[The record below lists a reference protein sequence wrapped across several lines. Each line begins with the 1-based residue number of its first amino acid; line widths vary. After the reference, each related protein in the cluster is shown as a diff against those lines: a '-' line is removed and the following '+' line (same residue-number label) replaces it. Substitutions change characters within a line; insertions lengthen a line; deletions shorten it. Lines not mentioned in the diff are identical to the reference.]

1 MSPPLTSARLATLE
15 TDGWTIDDGEQAH
28 AAHPERY
35 RIPPRG
41 ARTALGPGDL
51 VKIRFFIRVRTQTGE
66 TEDQGERMWVEIQER
81 HGDWYLGT
89 LDNDPC
95 CTDAIQSG
103 MPLWF
108 QARHVIDIDLGPLS
122 RRRFRKM
129 KAARWATASLSLMTL
144 CVVVGL
150 CTDHGQA
157 WFGYWQSK
165 LRGGYRLEERLGQL
179 APEVEPGLRQVFAA
193 ADVAFPP
200 AELSLLAFKH
210 TRTLEVYARSEP
222 ASPWRYVATLPVL
235 GLSGQPGPK
244 LLEGDRQ
251 VPEGV
256 YQVAFL
262 NPNGRFD
269 VSIRLDY
276 PNRFD
281 REHARQDGRTRLG
294 GDIMI
299 HGTSSSVG
307 CLAVGNRAAERLFYL
322 AAQLPGDK
330 VHIVVGPTDL
340 RSAAPPVMPPGQPPW
355 LPDLYD
361 TIRTELSRYPA
372 PANARPFL

>member
-1 MSPPLTSARLATLE
+1 MSPPLPSARLATLE

-41 ARTALGPGDL
+41 
-51 VKIRFFIRVRTQTGE
+51 
-66 TEDQGERMWVEIQER
+66 ERMWVEIQER

-89 LDNDPC
+89 LDSDPC

-129 KAARWATASLSLMTL
+129 KAARWATASLSLMAL

-165 LRGGYRLEERLGQL
+165 LRGSYRLEERLGQL
-179 APEVEPGLRQVFAA
+179 APQVGPGLRQVFAA

-251 VPEGV
+251 VPEGI

-330 VHIVVGPTDL
+330 QGPHRRRPD
-340 RSAAPPVMPPGQPPW
+340 RSSQRCSARHATWPTTLAA
-355 LPDLYD
+355 
-361 TIRTELSRYPA
+361 
-372 PANARPFL
+372 